1 MSGSPWT
8 DEENDLIVEDYFAML
23 AKDVAGRDYSK
34 TVHRRAL
41 MPRLQSRSEP
51 SIEYKHQNI
60 SAALRDLGEDWIRG
74 YRPAKNYQ
82 GTLTDAVMRWL
93 DRHPEWIARTPTNR
107 PAFGPPASLEL
118 PIRPPPTMSNGPPP
132 ENLEKMMQTARKFDV
147 AGRDERNRALGRAG
161 EERALAH
168 ERATL
173 HGVGRDDLAREV
185 RWVSQEDGDGA
196 GYDISSFEP
205 DGRSRLIEVKTTN
218 GWERTPFYI
227 SRNEIAVSEERRS
240 EWCLFRL
247 WNFCREPRAFEIR
260 PPLEAH
266 VSLTATAFRADF
278 REAHDPGIQEPL

>member
-34 TVHRRAL
+34 TAHRLAL
-41 MPRLQSRSEP
+41 MPRLQNRTKH
-51 SIEYKHQNI
+51 SIEYKHRNI
-60 SAALRDLGEDWIRG
+60 SAALRVLGEDWIQG
-74 YRPAKNYQ
+74 YVPAEKYQ
-82 GTLTDAVMRWL
+82 RTLTNAVMRWL
-93 DRHPEWIARTPTNR
+93 ERNPEWIERSPTNR

-147 AGRDERNRALGRAG
+147 AGRDERNRARGRAG

-278 REAHDPGIQEPL
+278 REAHEPLAQEPL